1 MRALAT
7 FLLLIFCVVTLTT
20 PSALA
25 ARISP
30 VSAAAETTAHCQ
42 TGVDHSDWHLADP
55 AKSTQSADPADA
67 DTGDCADCSSCQMC
81 CCQCQPLLATL
92 NASQA
97 ASHSGSMP
105 EHAVAGRVSITAAPE
120 LKPPR
125 K

>member
-20 PSALA
+20 PSAFA
-25 ARISP
+25 ARISLVP
-30 VSAAAETTAHCQ
+30 ASAKTATHCQ
-42 TGVDHSDWHLADP
+42 TDIDHSDWHLADP
-55 AKSTQSADPADA
+55 ANSTKSADPAEPVA
-67 DTGDCADCSSCQMC
+67 GDCADCSSCQIC
-81 CCQCQPLLATL
+81 SCQCQPLLVAF

-105 EHAVAGRVSITAAPE
+105 EPAVAGRVGITAAPE